1 MVLTLVQI
9 FKVKSKAVVALIIV
23 VVDVR
28 SELKSL
34 HTTPK
39 QTKDHKMRKID
50 QEIETS
56 FMLFIFNF
64 GCSCKTLFFK

>member
-39 QTKDHKMRKID
+39 TNKRSQNAENRPG
-50 QEIETS
+50 
-56 FMLFIFNF
+56 N
-64 GCSCKTLFFK
+64 